1 MADFSTIIIED
12 DGKTGI
18 ARFTRADHFKSG
30 DTGDAVEQLNEFLLA
45 AGFLTEEELA
55 KQGGDMTIVGTGTK
69 NAAIFFQ
76 RSIGIDA
83 SNDDR
88 NLISAD
94 ALRGMRKF
102 LQDEGVAA
110 NAEPFTGNAGG
121 RELLSDFGSGVTTTT
136 TGDPNAPTDD
146 FVPIPEGTDFPGFME
161 GGTIHLVINPEGQE
175 DFYIMEYEYPPGSGH
190 SFYYRVGN
198 LESLELVV
206 GPGMGGGSI
215 PIGQPIQEASL
226 STWTDAGDANEVMGI
241 PGTFNG
247 YIDDITREAGI
258 AAGIDDPTL
267 VGAALKDKDIAI
279 VMAKAAEA
287 DWTKLQVKA
296 ALRNTDYYKDVL
308 HPGIENFYAQSDDP
322 EALYAMYKQNVEAS
336 LKSLGIPQDPQGG
349 YGSQLASLLDKGVT
363 DTAFAT
369 FAATYKQAQTN
380 VGFAGA
386 LSKWTERFTGI
397 SISSFEDYFDV
408 LAGNSPAEILEI
420 AEIAGLQFMADNAG
434 FDISDQDLRNISE
447 ATSLDQEGAAQ
458 LFSRTARDLLALGE
472 RGLRRGNL
480 TSQQVLEAE
489 AGIGGNVEKT
499 RLLMSK
505 LAREEGISDDP
516 TATIFTDFNREGAPI
531 KKGLQSSI
539 SEGA

>member
-1 MADFSTIIIED
+1 VTLRSSLACHGHRFHGQQHPPRTSWRGGARVCSNTADGGPVHD
-12 DGKTGI
+12 C
-18 ARFTRADHFKSG
+18 
-30 DTGDAVEQLNEFLLA
+30 
-45 AGFLTEEELA
+45 
-55 KQGGDMTIVGTGTK
+55 GGD
-69 NAAIFFQ
+69 
-76 RSIGIDA
+76 
-83 SNDDR
+83 
-88 NLISAD
+88 
-94 ALRGMRKF
+94 
-102 LQDEGVAA
+102 
-110 NAEPFTGNAGG
+110 AGG
-121 RELLSDFGSGVTTTT
+121 R
-136 TGDPNAPTDD
+136 ADD
-146 FVPIPEGTDFPGFME
+146 G
-161 GGTIHLVINPEGQE
+161 
-175 DFYIMEYEYPPGSGH
+175 
-190 SFYYRVGN
+190 R
-198 LESLELVV
+198 
-206 GPGMGGGSI
+206 
-215 PIGQPIQEASL
+215 
-226 STWTDAGDANEVMGI
+226 TDAGDANEVMGI

-247 YIDDITREAGI
+247 YIDDIAREAGI

-408 LAGNSPAEILEI
+408 LAGNSPAEVLEI

-434 FDISDQDLRNISE
+434 FNISDQDLRNISE

-489 AGIGGNVEKT
+489 AGLGGNVEKT

>member
-489 AGIGGNVEKT
+489 AGLGGNVEKT